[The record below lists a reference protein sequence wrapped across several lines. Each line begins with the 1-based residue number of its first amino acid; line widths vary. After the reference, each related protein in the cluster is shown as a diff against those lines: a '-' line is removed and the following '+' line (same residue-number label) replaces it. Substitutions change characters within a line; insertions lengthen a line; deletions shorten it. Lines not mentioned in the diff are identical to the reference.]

1 MILHKGED
9 DMELTREEK
18 NVLSG
23 ITFHTEEIEKGEL
36 CEADMELLKEMRAV
50 AGYFKEKY
58 PSYTFEITGCEPKSG
73 TVRKHNEWYYKV
85 EGIDRASA
93 FIATAEEKDGKYQ
106 IKDDFFGEIIKDEMA
121 QEIKKILTKGGFPIL
136 QVTVG
141 FWESL
146 GSQHGEDISATDVL
160 KGIIRAGNDIKIF
173 LDGSKLGG
181 KKYEDVT
188 GEIEKALLSEK
199 IKGDVYIVV
208 VKDSAGDIS
217 KDRLYSDTLYLE

>member
-1 MILHKGED
+1 
-9 DMELTREEK
+9 MELTKEEK

-73 TVRKHNEWYYKV
+73 TVREHNEWYYKV
-85 EGIDRASA
+85 AGLDRASA
-93 FIATAEEKDGKYQ
+93 FIATAEEKDGKFE
-106 IKDDFFGEIIKDEMA
+106 IRDDFFGEIIKDEMA
-121 QEIKKILTKGGFPIL
+121 DEIKKILTKNSFPVVK
-136 QVTVG
+136 VTVG

-146 GSQHGEDISATDVL
+146 GSQHGEDISASDVL
-160 KGIIRAGNDIKIF
+160 KGVIRAGNDIKIF
-173 LDGSKLGG
+173 LDGSKLDC
-181 KKYEDVT
+181 KKYEDVSASV
-188 GEIEKALLSEK
+188 EKALLTEK

-208 VKDSAGDIS
+208 VKDSEGDLT
-217 KDRLYSDTLYLE
+217 KDRLFSDTLYLE